1 MVGGL
6 ADGALHCLGTSGLK
20 MSGLATFVT
29 GDRLEPLCTG
39 GLAGECLIAGLPGVI
54 LDARL
59 PDRVEVGVGEVK
71 FEDLVDQFGV
81 LHGGKHVGHGQP
93 LDGHLHHAGLSLE
106 SRFAC

>member
-6 ADGALHCLGTSGLK
+6 ADGALHCLGTPGLK
-20 MSGLATFVT
+20 MAGLATPVT

-39 GLAGECLIAGLPGVI
+39 GWAGECLLAGLPGVI

-59 PDRVEVGVGEVK
+59 PDGVEVGVSEVK

-81 LHGGKHVGHGQP
+81 LHGREHVGHGQP
-93 LDGHLHHAGLSLE
+93 LNGHLHHA
-106 SRFAC
+106 